1 MNIFSVWK
9 LILVLGVLACGPVWA
24 DGDVAAGREKA
35 SSCAG
40 CHGPNGEGFDQ
51 NPPIAGLDIQVLDSG
66 MQEYKT
72 GVRTEAMMA
81 MLMQALSDEDI
92 ADLAAYYAS
101 LSAEE

>member
-9 LILVLGVLACGPVWA
+9 LILVFGILVCAPVWA

-35 SSCAG
+35 STCSG
-40 CHGPNGEGFDQ
+40 CHGVNGEGFDQ
-51 NPPIAGLDIQVLDSG
+51 NPPIAGLDFQVLESG

-101 LSAEE
+101 LSGEE